1 MTNTDKWRTTSDS
14 KGVYTLT
21 ITREKQRN
29 ALDLELILG
38 ITDAVINLPND
49 CRVFVLASVGNI
61 FCAGAD
67 INWMKDSAK
76 LSAEQ
81 NQADAHAF
89 ATMLKT
95 LDQLPHPTIARV
107 QGAALGGG
115 VGIISC
121 CDVVVAAEQAV
132 FALSEVRLGI
142 IPATISPYVI
152 EAIGPR
158 AARRYFQSAEKFDAQ
173 RAYDIGLVSEV
184 CELDAL
190 DDAVENI
197 TNAMLQC
204 GPYAQGQAKKLVR
217 DISTQGHKPEVIES
231 LGDRLAA
238 IRTGEE
244 AQEGFSAFLDKRKP
258 SWITD

>member
-1 MTNTDKWRTTSDS
+1 MDKWEVSNSDD
-14 KGVYTLT
+14 GVYTLT

-29 ALDLELILG
+29 ALDLDLILG
-38 ITDAVINLPND
+38 ITDAVASLPND
-49 CRVFVLASVGNI
+49 CRVFVLASVGDI

-76 LSAEQ
+76 LSDEQ

-115 VGIISC
+115 VGLVSC

-152 EAIGPR
+152 QAIGAR

-173 RAYDIGLVSEV
+173 RAFDIGLVSEV
-184 CELDAL
+184 CQANELDTTI
-190 DDAVENI
+190 NTI
-197 TNAMLQC
+197 IKAMLQC
-204 GPYAQGQAKKLVR
+204 GPYAQGQAKKLVH
-217 DISTQGHKPEVIES
+217 DISTQGHDPTVIES

-244 AQEGFSAFLDKRKP
+244 AQEGFTAFLDKRKP
-258 SWITD
+258 NWAT

>member
-1 MTNTDKWRTTSDS
+1 MEKWQLTNTNN
-14 KGVYTLT
+14 GVYTLT
-21 ITREKQRN
+21 ISREKQRN
-29 ALDLELILG
+29 ALDLDLILG
-38 ITDAVINLPND
+38 ITNAVNTLPSD
-49 CRVFVLASVGNI
+49 CRVFVLASVGDI

-76 LSAEQ
+76 LSAQQ
-81 NQADAHAF
+81 NQADAYAF
-89 ATMLKT
+89 ATMLKA
-95 LDQLPHPTIARV
+95 LDHLPHPTIARV

-121 CDVVVAAEQAV
+121 CDAVVAAENAM

-173 RAYDIGLVSEV
+173 RAYEIGLVSEV
-184 CELDAL
+184 CQAGAL
-190 DDAVENI
+190 DTTLDNI
-197 TNAMLQC
+197 IDAMLQC

-217 DISTQGHKPEVIES
+217 DISTQGHDPELVGS

-238 IRTGEE
+238 IRTGDE
-244 AQEGFSAFLDKRKP
+244 AQEGFSAFIEKRKP
-258 SWITD
+258 NWME

>member
-1 MTNTDKWRTTSDS
+1 MDKWAITNTDD
-14 KGVYTLT
+14 GVYTLT

-29 ALDLELILG
+29 ALDLELIIG
-38 ITDAVINLPND
+38 ITEVAANIPSD
-49 CRVFVLASVGNI
+49 CRVFVLASAGDI

-67 INWMKDSAK
+67 INWMKNSAN

-115 VGIISC
+115 VGIICC
-121 CDVVVAAEQAV
+121 CDVVVATEQAV
-132 FALSEVRLGI
+132 FALSEVRLGL

-158 AARRYFQSAEKFDAQ
+158 AARRYFQSAEKIDAQ
-173 RAYDIGLVSEV
+173 RAFDIGLVSEV
-184 CELDAL
+184 CQADAL
-190 DDAVENI
+190 DTTIDNVI
-197 TNAMLQC
+197 KAMLQC

-217 DISTQGHKPEVIES
+217 DLSTQGHNPELIES

-238 IRTGEE
+238 IRTGDE
-244 AQEGFSAFLDKRKP
+244 AQEGFTAFLDKRKP
-258 SWITD
+258 KWIAG

>member
-1 MTNTDKWRTTSDS
+1 MDKWQLTTKSD
-14 KGVYTLT
+14 GVYTLT

-29 ALDLELILG
+29 ALDLDLILG
-38 ITDAVINLPND
+38 ITDVASKLPSD
-49 CRVFVLASVGNI
+49 CRVFVLASIGDI

-76 LSAEQ
+76 LSDEQ

-95 LDQLPHPTIARV
+95 LDQIPHPTIARV

-121 CDVVVAAEQAV
+121 CDVVVAAEHAK
-132 FALSEVRLGI
+132 FALSEVRLGL

-152 EAIGPR
+152 GAIGAR
-158 AARRYFQSAEKFDAQ
+158 AARRYFQSAEQFDAQ

-184 CELDAL
+184 CVADAL
-190 DDAVENI
+190 DPAIDRI
-197 TNAMLQC
+197 ISAMLQC
-204 GPYAQGQAKKLVR
+204 GPYAQDQAKKLVR
-217 DISTQGHKPEVIES
+217 DISTQGHSPELFES

-238 IRTGEE
+238 IRTGDE
-244 AQEGFSAFLDKRKP
+244 AQEGFSAFLDKRKA
-258 SWITD
+258 SWIAD

>member
-1 MTNTDKWRTTSDS
+1 MDKWKVSNSDN
-14 KGVYTLT
+14 GVYTLT
-21 ITREKQRN
+21 ITREEQRN
-29 ALDLELILG
+29 ALDLDLILG
-38 ITDAVINLPND
+38 ITDAVTNLPED
-49 CRVFVLASVGNI
+49 CRVFVLASAGDI

-76 LSAEQ
+76 LSAEE
-81 NQADAHAF
+81 NQAGAHAL

-121 CDVVVAAEQAV
+121 CDVVVAAEQAE

-142 IPATISPYVI
+142 IPATVSPYVI
-152 EAIGPR
+152 GAIGPR
-158 AARRYFQSAEKFDAQ
+158 AARRYFQSAEKFNAQ
-173 RAYDIGLVSEV
+173 RAYEIGLVSEV
-184 CELDAL
+184 CKADAL
-190 DDAVENI
+190 DTTIDNI
-197 TNAMLQC
+197 IKAMLLC

-217 DISTQGHKPEVIES
+217 DISSQGHDPKVIES
-231 LGDRLAA
+231 LGDRLAT

-244 AQEGFSAFLDKRKP
+244 AQEGFTAFLDKRKP
-258 SWITD
+258 NWAT